1 METIYLVGIVA
12 GVIGVVIIVVV
23 WLLRDRITG
32 GHFRGSVPQQEIEL
46 ELKASPPRN
55 RSDASASSA
64 NAPSQSAAVDIS
76 GNWLIGTNTIRV
88 LRDKARVSFNRL
100 LGRNR
105 FEVGSVP
112 PPAVAKPKKQGRKK

>member
-46 ELKASPPRN
+46 ELKASSPRN
-55 RSDASASSA
+55 RSETPASPAGGT
-64 NAPSQSAAVDIS
+64 NRPAAVDIS
-76 GNWLIGTNTIRV
+76 GNWLVGTNTIRV

-105 FEVGSVP
+105 IEVGPEP